1 MTFHIFF
8 GIVFTDLEICS
19 FSVAICVTLRLLIN
33 ECQTVTCIPVSVRKC
48 ECWLL
53 HEAQPSRV
61 RLELGGLLT
70 PTRGAP
76 PSPPSESKQLLRN
89 ATRLC
94 SWGTPALGNGAQAL
108 GRAGRAGLGAGEPLS
123 GPELQ
128 PLGRAVNSPC
138 PREVP
143 LAFGQRCFKAPRP

>member
-61 RLELGGLLT
+61 RLELGG
-70 PTRGAP
+70 PPDPHQRGAAITT
-76 PSPPSESKQLLRN
+76 LREQ
-89 ATRLC
+89 T
-94 SWGTPALGNGAQAL
+94 T
-108 GRAGRAGLGAGEPLS
+108 
-123 GPELQ
+123 
-128 PLGRAVNSPC
+128 
-138 PREVP
+138 
-143 LAFGQRCFKAPRP
+143 FKKCH